1 MNKRASQ
8 TVVGGVDLGRLI
20 ERLGPL
26 NNRWR
31 DGGAAEKALTLWEMG
46 EALLASTPE
55 PSDALLWEIQSRSYV
70 TRNVL
75 RYALIVRRGWPER
88 SQLAPLT
95 RGLRS
100 FTVFREALP
109 FLKGEREG
117 IDEATH
123 RRVAS
128 LLSDADTQAAVEYFK
143 TLKARKIGRRHRKGA
158 GVAAIHDQA
167 VTFSRALAQLEAEAA
182 ANPASVGSVPAEA
195 TTALSQLAMAV
206 ATGETTKT
214 IPDAASVAGDK
225 LAPLAE
231 PLTAAVRGG
240 RAASAALR
248 KAVGAERLMQ
258 AADLFN
264 SLRSQEALAEWRRR
278 CGSRLA
284 VASNNKLR

>member
-1 MNKRASQ
+1 MNKHASQ
-8 TVVGGVDLGRLI
+8 AVADSAALGRLI

-31 DGGAAEKALTLWEMG
+31 DGSAAEKALTLWEIG
-46 EALLASTPE
+46 EALLASVPE

-88 SQLAPLT
+88 SELEPLT

-109 FLKGEREG
+109 FLKGKREG

-123 RRVAS
+123 CRVAS

-158 GVAAIHDQA
+158 SVAAIHDQA
-167 VTFSRALAQLEAEAA
+167 VTFSRTLTQLEAEAA
-182 ANPASVGSVPAEA
+182 ANPADLGSVSAEA
-195 TTALSQLAMAV
+195 ATALSQMAMAV
-206 ATGETTKT
+206 ATGETIKVL
-214 IPDAASVAGDK
+214 PDIASGLGGS

-258 AADLFN
+258 AADLLN

-284 VASNNKLR
+284 VASNSKLR